1 MSRPTVG
8 SSSSRSCGR
17 CSSARAISTRRRWP
31 PLSWRTLSPS
41 RSLSPTRPIASE
53 TSRSTSRPPNAWLT
67 PATTRGAA
75 AFCAVI
81 GVAASMAP
89 LRLLPLDDDTAR
101 PSWPHD
107 HAPGLVA
114 DRHRLDDTEIRH
126 VDHRHIVADA
136 IGRIEAA
143 LVAVEGEGP
152 DALPDQEIFLP
163 LVGLRIDP
171 GNTTG
176 RRDAQGDLAGDTPS
190 GDVDDGDEAAAL
202 IGDIEVP
209 AIGMEREGLGV
220 WAARQRRAEGE
231 LLEIERFDLVVVA
244 GADVESLLV
253 LRQHDAARPL
263 PDRDG
268 AQHLQALAV
277 EHGDRIALLVRHE
290 HRLGA
295 GAAGGGGPE
304 GDRQRG
310 HRP

>member
-1 MSRPTVG
+1 MSENSVVLPAPLRPSKV
-8 SSSSRSCGR
+8 
-17 CSSARAISTRRRWP
+17 RRWP
-31 PLSWRTLSPS
+31 
-41 RSLSPTRPIASE
+41 RPIASE

-152 DALPDQEIFLP
+152 DALPDQEIFLH
-163 LVGLRIDP
+163 LVGLRIDH
-171 GNTTG
+171 GNTGG
-176 RRDAQGDLAGDTPS
+176 RPQGD
-190 GDVDDGDEAAAL
+190 
-202 IGDIEVP
+202 
-209 AIGMEREGLGV
+209 
-220 WAARQRRAEGE
+220 EGE
-231 LLEIERFDLVVVA
+231 LAGLCPRHADRPDRLLRHGRHRRSDLMDDLVRWRIDD
-244 GADVESLLV
+244 ADRAPDLGCDPDL
-253 LRQHDAARPL
+253 L
-263 PDRDG
+263 PDGLPFRPTHPAVD
-268 AQHLQALAV
+268 HAL
-277 EHGDRIALLVRHE
+277 
-290 HRLGA
+290 
-295 GAAGGGGPE
+295 
-304 GDRQRG
+304 
-310 HRP
+310 